1 VERHEVRA
9 WDLHRLLTCSRRDS
23 RVRGDRPA
31 LGYLE
36 PVASDPYRVLG
47 VPRGASLAVVIA
59 AYRRLSKLHHPDR
72 NDGSAEST
80 RRFQEIQNAFEELR
94 ARPHD
99 ESLDERLAKLDE
111 EIRRR
116 APVRRG
122 PDPSV
127 VRANELIDGLS
138 DLSSQLDGL

>member
-1 VERHEVRA
+1 M
-9 WDLHRLLTCSRRDS
+9 
-23 RVRGDRPA
+23 
-31 LGYLE
+31 
-36 PVASDPYRVLG
+36 ASDPYRVLG
-47 VPRGASLAVVIA
+47 VPRGASPAVVVA
-59 AYRRLSKLHHPDR
+59 AYRRLTKLHHPDR

-80 RRFQEIQNAFEELR
+80 RRFQEIQRAFEELR

-111 EIRRR
+111 EIQKR
-116 APVRRG
+116 APARRG